1 MSAICGILRFDGDDV
16 PPRAVD
22 RMAQAMK
29 HRGGDGIA
37 TVELGRLALGHCLF
51 RINIEDLHEA
61 QPIVDRDAVLVA
73 DLRLDNR
80 EELAA
85 TLGIADGDL
94 ATMPDSEV
102 LLCAWRRWG
111 DDCAEHLLGDFAFA
125 IWDRAKRTLLL
136 GRDHMGQR
144 VIVYHIGEG
153 FVAFATDLTGLFA
166 AEGVPRRINEDELA
180 RRLLMSTERI
190 EGELIFQ
197 DIRPLPGGTTLSVS
211 GDGVPV
217 ARRYWEPRPGAEHL
231 GRDDAHYLTA
241 YRSTVTEAVACR
253 VRRLIDPPAL
263 LFSGGFDSGLIAA
276 LAGPIVAARGHS
288 LTCLT
293 SVLPV
298 GDTRRSAR
306 HAAEAFRGKPGL
318 DLQFYERG
326 TDNAYDDLE
335 ASFAAMNRIV
345 PPSIVRRRIGAMAKA
360 AGARLILDGH
370 GGDYTV
376 NGYAPQLLGLI
387 LRRGEIRRF
396 VREFRARMRFTGWSA
411 RRVFGRDVLGAL
423 VPQIVRQW
431 WRIAVN
437 GFSPAWRRRG
447 VNPDFARAAFA
458 RGAVDPAQLR
468 DGVWPGARWRARW
481 LEFCTRAAQGG
492 GGNDYAAMVADL
504 DLARPFHDK
513 RIVELGCALPDHLLF
528 RDGRERWL
536 ARRAFAD
543 VLPPGLIARMPGN
556 DREQPDML
564 VMITQAMPQMLA
576 ALDANADDSAYSRYL
591 DLPALKKLAA
601 AGVSEE
607 RLSER
612 IRLTFAMRA
621 LTTARFLA
629 WQNRSNSPV
638 SRDQEP

>member
-1 MSAICGILRFDGDDV
+1 MSAICGILRFDGGDV
-16 PPRAVD
+16 SPRAID

-37 TVELGRLALGHCLF
+37 TVELGRLALGHCLL
-51 RINIEDLHEA
+51 RINREDLHEA
-61 QPIVDRDAVLVA
+61 QPIVERDAVLVA

-80 EELAA
+80 EDLAA

-102 LLCAWRRWG
+102 LLRAWRHWG

-125 IWDRAKRTLLL
+125 IWDRAKGTLLL

-144 VIVYHIGEG
+144 VIVYHLGEG
-153 FVAFATDLTGLFA
+153 FLAFATDLNGLFA
-166 AEGVPRRINEDELA
+166 AEGVPQRINEDELA

-190 EGELIFQ
+190 EGEMFFQ
-197 DIRPLPGGTTLSVS
+197 DIHPLPGGTTLSVA
-211 GDGVPV
+211 GDGASM
-217 ARRYWEPRPGAEHL
+217 ARRYWEPCAGAEHS
-231 GRDDAHYLTA
+231 GRDDAYYLA
-241 YRSTVTEAVACR
+241 VYRSTITEAVACR

-263 LFSGGFDSGLIAA
+263 LFSGGFDSGIIAA
-276 LAGPIVAARGHS
+276 IAGPIAEARGHT

-293 SVLPV
+293 SVLPA
-298 GDTRRSAR
+298 GDPRRSAR
-306 HAAEAFRGKPGL
+306 QAAEAFRGKPGL

-335 ASFAAMNRIV
+335 ASFAALNRVV
-345 PPSIVRRRIGAMAKA
+345 PASIVRRRIGDMAKA

-376 NGYAPQLLGLI
+376 NGYAPQLLGMI

-396 VREFRARMRFTGWSA
+396 VREYRARMRFTGWSA

-423 VPQIVRQW
+423 VPQSVRRL
-431 WRIAVN
+431 WRMGAN
-437 GFSPAWRRRG
+437 GFSPVWRQIG

-458 RGAVDPAQLR
+458 RGAVDPRQLR
-468 DGVWPGARWRARW
+468 DGIWPGARWRERW
-481 LEFCTRAAQGG
+481 VEGCRRSAQGG
-492 GGNDYAAMVADL
+492 GGSDYAAMVADL
-504 DLARPFHDK
+504 DLTRPFHDK
-513 RIVELGCALPDHLLF
+513 RIVELGCALPDRLLF

-543 VLPPGLIARMPGN
+543 LLPSRLIARMPGN
-556 DREQPDML
+556 DREQPDM
-564 VMITQAMPQMLA
+564 VGMIQEAVPQMLA
-576 ALDANADDSAYSRYL
+576 ALDANADHSAFARYL
-591 DLPALKKLAA
+591 DVSMLKENVAR
-601 AGVSEE
+601 GVSEE
-607 RLSER
+607 KLSER
-612 IRLTFAMRA
+612 VRLTFAMQA

-629 WQNRSNSPV
+629 WQDRSNGQAV
-638 SRDQEP
+638 RDQEP